1 MTCPDC
7 GARTTVTRGPDG
19 KRAHRCQ
26 NTADCGGW
34 YRDGGDG
41 DLAPVDRGG
50 VVETKSTTD
59 EEE

>member
-7 GARTTVTRGPDG
+7 GARTTVTLGPDG
-19 KRAHRCQ
+19 DGARRCQ

-34 YRDGGDG
+34 YRSTDDG
-41 DLAPVDRGG
+41 LVPYDRD
-50 VVETKSTTD
+50 VPT